1 MKNKSIMRVLVSLN
15 LNNIA
20 IVKSKLY
27 LQVFWRCWKF
37 YWILVKAFFK
47 IINWADV
54 IVKTWSSNNTV
65 QKFFF
70 KDFLAEFS
78 TIFDC
83 LIRKCLWKVWFLK
96 VFEIP
101 KFYIFHNFLIC
112 FYTYNEVGHSIKAC
126 KLFKVFHMDIGW

>member
-65 QKFFF
+65 QKCFF

-78 TIFDC
+78 TT
-83 LIRKCLWKVWFLK
+83 
-96 VFEIP
+96 VF
-101 KFYIFHNFLIC
+101 K
-112 FYTYNEVGHSIKAC
+112 
-126 KLFKVFHMDIGW
+126 